1 MKHTPGLSIALAVIW
16 IVSGCA
22 TSEPGAKVDAP
33 ANVKLAELSQG
44 YALLYDVVSKEK
56 RVNLLSLIKKESP
69 DLKSLLERVSEA
81 SKATAKEM
89 DTLAKLDPPLN
100 LKVTNLPRI
109 EDAARDSIEKETSKA
124 TLNSEG
130 VRLEFT
136 MLSSQLSGMNY
147 AAHLA
152 RILAAVEPNPQR
164 KEFLQRTDRTF
175 SDLHRQ
181 MYNMLYAR
189 YQR

>member
-1 MKHTPGLSIALAVIW
+1 MKHTSRLSIALAMIW
-16 IVSGCA
+16 ILSGCA
-22 TSEPGAKVDAP
+22 TSEPDAKGDAP

-44 YALLYDVVSKEK
+44 YALLYDLVSNEK
-56 RVNLLSLIKKESP
+56 RVNLLSVIKKESP

-89 DTLAKLDPPLN
+89 ETLAKLDPPLN
-100 LKVTNLPRI
+100 LKVTHLPRI
-109 EDAARDSIEKETSKA
+109 EEAARDSIEKETSRA
-124 TLNSEG
+124 ILNSEG

-136 MLSSQLSGMNY
+136 IVSSQLSGMNY

-152 RILAAVEPNPQR
+152 RILAAVDPNPQR
-164 KEFLQRTDRTF
+164 KQFLQRTDRTF